1 MLYLTSAQVQQVSK
15 ALYNHH
21 IDNRQEYSYR
31 LYQLDIMM
39 DVANVFLS
47 SYMGLNW
54 AITKSGLA
62 SPLMDHVDGD
72 PAEVYRFQYFDETV
86 SLSESDC
93 RLRELLKEFFNL

>member
-15 ALYNHH
+15 ALFNHH

-31 LYQLDIMM
+31 LHLLDIMM

-47 SYMGLNW
+47 SYMGMDW

-62 SPLMDHVDGD
+62 SPLKDHVDGD
-72 PAEVYRFQYFDETV
+72 PEDVYRFQYFDESV
-86 SLSESDC
+86 SLQESDY
-93 RLRELLKEFFNL
+93 RLRELLKEIFNL